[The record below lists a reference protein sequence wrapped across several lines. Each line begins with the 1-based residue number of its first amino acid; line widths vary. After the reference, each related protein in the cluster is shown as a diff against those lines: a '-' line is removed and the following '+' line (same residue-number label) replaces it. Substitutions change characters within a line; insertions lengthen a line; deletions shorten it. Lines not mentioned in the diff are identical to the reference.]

1 MQFLNS
7 NNKIVNSILYHL
19 RKGSITKIDLKEVK
33 NTKNFCQIGISRRH
47 TIIFDD
53 IQYLY
58 FLSNW
63 NFVNREFIFVLSNWN
78 VF

>member
-1 MQFLNS
+1 MALNS
-7 NNKIVNSILYHL
+7 NNKIVNSNLYHL
-19 RKGSITKIDLKEVK
+19 RKGSITKIDLKEAK

-47 TIIFDD
+47 TIILDD

-63 NFVNREFIFVLSNWN
+63 NLANRNFIFVLSNWN
-78 VF
+78 AF